1 MPKPSRPSSST
12 GVTARKSPT
21 ISTTLWTAILD
32 PATLQGA
39 LAMLVQD
46 NREFLAAGSA
56 SQGS

>member
-1 MPKPSRPSSST
+1 MQDEYNRLTASSP
-12 GVTARKSPT
+12 VSPT